1 MIGFWLTAAAMVSIA
16 LAFVVTPLLRSRA
29 TATAPRGMLTIA
41 VHDDRLRELG
51 LDLAEGR
58 IDQSLYQTAKQELER
73 ELLHDLDER
82 APKTPGCDRQPR
94 WSGVV
99 AVALVVPLLATLGY
113 WRLGEYGLIDEA
125 RAAQRL
131 ALPTPE
137 EMVRQLSQRLDQQP
151 DDVRAWQLLAQG
163 YLAMGRYP
171 EAVDAY
177 ERALAVAGDTAELLA
192 GYGEALSMIDGE
204 AISGRSLDFI
214 ERALALDPQQPKAL
228 WLSGIGAYQRGE
240 LARAVGAWERLIGL
254 LPPDSANAETVNKA
268 IVETRR
274 ELGESSQPTP
284 VVSEAGK

>member
-1 MIGFWLTAAAMVSIA
+1 MIGFWLTAAAMVCTA

-29 TATAPRGMLTIA
+29 TATAPRGTLAIA

-51 LDLAEGR
+51 VDLSEGR
-58 IDQSLYQTAKQELER
+58 IDPLFYQAAKRELAR
-73 ELLHDLDER
+73 ELLDDLDDG
-82 APKTPGCDRQPR
+82 APATPGRQRQPR
-94 WSGVV
+94 WSGVI

-113 WRLGEYGLIDEA
+113 WRLGEYGLMDET
-125 RAAQRL
+125 RTAQRQ
-131 ALPTPE
+131 ALPTLE
-137 EMVRQLSQRLDQQP
+137 EMVRQLTQRLDEQP

-171 EAVDAY
+171 EAADAY

-204 AISGRSLDFI
+204 GISGRSLDFVD
-214 ERALALDPQQPKAL
+214 RALALDPQQPKAL

-240 LARAVGAWERLIGL
+240 LARAVGTWERLIGL

-274 ELGESSQPTP
+274 ELGESSQQAP